1 MSNTNVPPSNP
12 NNLGAQIAAEQRAII
27 EAQTRATRELNGSIR
42 QGVRQLQASF
52 RGFINPI
59 TRLQDSLTRLDQ
71 TNRQALA
78 LGTTTSKLEKT
89 VSKNSNILERG
100 NASYQKL
107 IDAITNNFESGVR
120 VQSGAIADLTEEMIA
135 TGQDVNGLR
144 AMNSDL
150 LLFTGDNIK
159 ALQDTN
165 RANQEISDK
174 YGVSNQKLIESVNS
188 LRDTFEEASYFGAD
202 TTASLESLAKEL
214 KARTGGKNVE
224 GAIRTLFGLGTGGL
238 ETLTTS
244 LRVGG
249 GGLRSKIA
257 GGAAIG
263 MQDIQ
268 PILQEVARIAKEG
281 GGGNLAIGAD
291 VAAMRTGLTRQQ
303 VIQLVNLNNQLSKD
317 YSLSEEQKKTTDE
330 TFNSIQNIN
339 ERARNFY
346 DKTAVASLAALG
358 SISVTT
364 IQLATQTALTYG
376 LLRGLMTTNPNTP
389 GLAGLLAN
397 TGQAAGQAGK
407 IALGAGIFGGLA
419 FGASQIPRDQGGGAD
434 IGLGILERGLT
445 GASVGAIGGVP
456 GIIAGSVGGLL
467 FGIFESI
474 EKNTKESS
482 EAEKAQADIAIKKD
496 REERAMAAARE
507 LERVNIIT
515 GYLRSRA
522 DLSYGDQILPVL
534 EGILKSARQQVA
546 LTNQQPR
553 TTAGGRR

>member
-1 MSNTNVPPSNP
+1 MSNTNIPPSNP
-12 NNLGAQIAAEQRAII
+12 NNVGAEIAKEQRAII

-52 RGFINPI
+52 RGFLNPI

-100 NASYQKL
+100 NVSYQKL
-107 IDAITNNFESGVR
+107 IDAITNNFEAGVR

-159 ALQDTN
+159 SLQDTN
-165 RANQEISDK
+165 KANQEISDK

-268 PILQEVARIAKEG
+268 PILQEVTRIAKEG

-317 YSLSEEQKKTTDE
+317 YTLNEEQKKTTDE

-376 LLRGLMTTNPNTP
+376 LLRGLMSSNPNAK
-389 GLAGLLAN
+389 GFAGLLAN
-397 TGQAAGQAGK
+397 TSEVVGKGGKVAAM
-407 IALGAGIFGGLA
+407 GGLA
-419 FGASQIPRDQGGGAD
+419 GLAAYVANQATPEEGTGKQIGNVF
-434 IGLGILERGLT
+434 ERMFT

-456 GIIAGSVGGLL
+456 GMIAGGVGGLL
-467 FGIFESI
+467 FGIFENI
-474 EKNTKESS
+474 EQNTKESA
-482 EAEKAQADIAIKKD
+482 EAAKEEQARAARKE

-507 LERVNIIT
+507 LERVNVLT
-515 GYLRSRA
+515 GYIRSRI
-522 DLSYGDQILPVL
+522 DLPYGAEIVPIL
-534 EGILKSARQQVA
+534 EDMRKTARQQLA
-546 LTNQQPR
+546 TSRQRPG
-553 TTAGGRR
+553 TTAIPK

>member
-42 QGVRQLQASF
+42 QGVRQLQSSF

-100 NASYQKL
+100 NVSYQKL
-107 IDAITNNFESGVR
+107 IDAITNNFEAGVR

-376 LLRGLMTTNPNTP
+376 LLRGLMTTNPNSQ
-389 GLAGLLAN
+389 GFAGLLAN
-397 TGQAAGQAGK
+397 TSQAAGQAGK

-419 FGASQIPRDQGGGAD
+419 FGTSQIPRDQGSDAD
-434 IGLGILERGLT
+434 MTLGVLERALT

-456 GIIAGSVGGLL
+456 GMIAGGVGGLL
-467 FGIFESI
+467 FGIFENI

>member
-42 QGVRQLQASF
+42 QGVRQLQSSF

-100 NASYQKL
+100 NVSYQKL
-107 IDAITNNFESGVR
+107 IDAITNNFEAGVR

-376 LLRGLMTTNPNTP
+376 LLRGLMTTNPNSQ
-389 GLAGLLAN
+389 GFAGLLAN
-397 TGQAAGQAGK
+397 TSQAAGQAGK

-419 FGASQIPRDQGGGAD
+419 FGTSQIPRDQGSDAD
-434 IGLGILERGLT
+434 MTLGVLERALT
-445 GASVGAIGGVP
+445 GVSVGAIGGVP
-456 GIIAGSVGGLL
+456 GMIAGGVGGLL
-467 FGIFESI
+467 FGIFENI

>member
-52 RGFINPI
+52 RGFVNPI

-100 NASYQKL
+100 NVSYQKL
-107 IDAITNNFESGVR
+107 IDAITNNFEAGVR

-419 FGASQIPRDQGGGAD
+419 FGASQFPRDQGGGAD

-456 GIIAGSVGGLL
+456 GMIAGGVGGLL

-474 EKNTKESS
+474 EQNTKESA
-482 EAEKAQADIAIKKD
+482 EAAKEEQARAARKE

-507 LERVNIIT
+507 LERVNVLT
-515 GYLRSRA
+515 GYIRSRI
-522 DLSYGDQILPVL
+522 DLPYGAEIVPIL
-534 EGILKSARQQVA
+534 EDMRKTARQQLA
-546 LTNQQPR
+546 TSRQRPG
-553 TTAGGRR
+553 TTAAPK

>member
-52 RGFINPI
+52 RGFVNPI

-100 NASYQKL
+100 NVSYQKL
-107 IDAITNNFESGVR
+107 IDAITNNFEAGVR

-397 TGQAAGQAGK
+397 TGEAIGKAGK
-407 IALGAGIFGGLA
+407 VATFAGLA
-419 FGASQIPRDQGGGAD
+419 GLAAYGTNLATPEEPGGAKT
-434 IGLGILERGLT
+434 GLGILERTLT
-445 GASVGAIGGVP
+445 GVSVGAIGGVP
-456 GIIAGSVGGLL
+456 GMIAGGVGGLL

-474 EKNTKESS
+474 EQNTKESA
-482 EAEKAQADIAIKKD
+482 EAAKEEQARAARKE

-507 LERVNIIT
+507 LERVNVLT
-515 GYLRSRA
+515 GYIRSRI
-522 DLSYGDQILPVL
+522 DLPYGAEIVPIL
-534 EGILKSARQQVA
+534 EDMRKTARQQLA
-546 LTNQQPR
+546 TSRQRPG
-553 TTAGGRR
+553 TTAAPK